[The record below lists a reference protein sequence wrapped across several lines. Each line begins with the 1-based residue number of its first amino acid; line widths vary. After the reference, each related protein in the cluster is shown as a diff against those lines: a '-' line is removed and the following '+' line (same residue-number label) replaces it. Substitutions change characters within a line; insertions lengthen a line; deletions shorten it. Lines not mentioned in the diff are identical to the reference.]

1 MSGLHRHRVRIMVIA
16 TLFILSACEST
27 YYDAMEKVGIHKRE
41 ILIDRI
47 EAAQESQETGQQQFE
62 NALQQFRYVVNFD
75 GGELETL
82 YNKLNDEYEASI
94 NATETIHDRIDS
106 VESVAEALF
115 DEWTTELTLYTNAN
129 LRRDSARQLANT
141 KRRYERLMAA
151 MRRTEKTIE
160 PVLASLQDNVL
171 YLKHNLNSRAIAS
184 LKGELATVDAD
195 VGELI
200 KAMQNAIDESRAFLK
215 DLRGNDA

>member
-1 MSGLHRHRVRIMVIA
+1 MSRLYGHRAKIMLIA
-16 TLFILSACEST
+16 TVFILSACEST
-27 YYDAMEKVGIHKRE
+27 YYDTMEKVGIHKRE

-82 YNKLNDEYEASI
+82 YNKLNDEYKASI

-129 LRRDSARQLANT
+129 LRRDSARQLT
-141 KRRYERLMAA
+141 DTRRRYERLMAA
-151 MRRTEKTIE
+151 MRRTEQTIK
-160 PVLASLQDNVL
+160 PVLASLQDHVL

-195 VGELI
+195 VGTLI
-200 KAMQNAIDESRAFLK
+200 NAMQKAIDESRAFVK

>member
-1 MSGLHRHRVRIMVIA
+1 MSLLHRLPVRAMLIA

-27 YYDAMEKVGIHKRE
+27 YYDAMEKVGIHKRA

-47 EAAQESQETGQQQFE
+47 EAAQESQEAGQQQFE
-62 NALQQFRYVVNFD
+62 NALQQFRYVVNYD

-82 YNKLNDEYEASI
+82 YNQLNDEYEASI
-94 NATETIHDRIDS
+94 NATEKIHDRIAS
-106 VESVAEALF
+106 VESVANALF
-115 DEWTTELTLYTNAN
+115 DEWAAELELYNNAN
-129 LRRDSARQLANT
+129 LRRESTRQLTNT
-141 KRRYERLMAA
+141 RRRYERLMTA

-160 PVLASLQDNVL
+160 PVLASLQDNLL

-195 VGELI
+195 VSKLI
-200 KAMQNAIDESRAFLK
+200 SAMQQAIDASNAFVK
-215 DLRGNDA
+215 ELRGTGT

>member
-1 MSGLHRHRVRIMVIA
+1 MSLLHRLPVRAMLIA

-27 YYDAMEKVGIHKRE
+27 YYDAMEKVGIHKRA

-47 EAAQESQETGQQQFE
+47 EAAQESQEAGQQQFE
-62 NALQQFRYVVNFD
+62 NALQQFRYVVNYD

-82 YNKLNDEYEASI
+82 YNQLNDEYEASI
-94 NATETIHDRIDS
+94 NASEKIHDRIAS
-106 VESVAEALF
+106 VESVANALF
-115 DEWTTELTLYTNAN
+115 DEWAAELELYTNAN
-129 LRRDSARQLANT
+129 LRRESTRQLTNT
-141 KRRYERLMAA
+141 RRRYERLMTA

-160 PVLASLQDNVL
+160 PVLASLQDNLL

-195 VGELI
+195 VSKLI
-200 KAMQNAIDESRAFLK
+200 SAMQQAIDASNAFVK
-215 DLRGNDA
+215 ELRGTGT

>member
-1 MSGLHRHRVRIMVIA
+1 MSLLHRLPVRAMLIA

-27 YYDAMEKVGIHKRE
+27 YYDAMEKVGIHKRA

-47 EAAQESQETGQQQFE
+47 EAAQESQEAGQQQFE
-62 NALQQFRYVVNFD
+62 NALQQFRYVVNYD

-82 YNKLNDEYEASI
+82 YNQLNDEYEASI
-94 NATETIHDRIDS
+94 NATEKIHDRIAS
-106 VESVAEALF
+106 VESVANALF
-115 DEWTTELTLYTNAN
+115 DEWAAELELYTNAN
-129 LRRDSARQLANT
+129 LRRESTRQLTNT
-141 KRRYERLMAA
+141 RRRYERLMTA

-160 PVLASLQDNVL
+160 PVLASLQDNLL

-195 VGELI
+195 VSKLI
-200 KAMQNAIDESRAFLK
+200 SAMQQAIDASNAFVK
-215 DLRGNDA
+215 ELRGTGT